1 MAPNGRQTGTILG
14 RALVALALAVLALLP
29 PGVMPARVGDAMT
42 VVICTGDGPLT
53 LVTDS
58 QGRPVAPADGT
69 DAKAPCAFALLAAT
83 ATLPEAQALPLP
95 VARIRP
101 FDPARR
107 PPTFC
112 LHADAQHAG
121 LSNPSCRRRR
131 RDGPVG
137 AQLRPPY
144 A

>member
-1 MAPNGRQTGTILG
+1 MAPNGRKTGTILG

-29 PGVMPARVGDAMT
+29 PGVMPARIGDAMT
-42 VVICTGDGPLT
+42 VVICTGDGPMT

-58 QGRPVAPADGT
+58 QGQPVAPADST

-107 PPTFC
+107 PPLAVLT
-112 LHADAQHAG
+112 AEV
-121 LSNPSCRRRR
+121 LSPSAR
-131 RDGPVG
+131 GPP
-137 AQLRPPY
+137 RPV
-144 A
+144 

>member
-1 MAPNGRQTGTILG
+1 MKRRCNAIARWLCSALIVLSIL
-14 RALVALALAVLALLP
+14 VLALLP

-42 VVICTGDGPLT
+42 VVICTGDGPIT

-83 ATLPEAQALPLP
+83 ATLPGAQALPLP

-107 PPTFC
+107 PPLAVLT
-112 LHADAQHAG
+112 AEV
-121 LSNPSCRRRR
+121 LSPSAR
-131 RDGPVG
+131 GPP
-137 AQLRPPY
+137 RPV
-144 A
+144 